1 MYTYNTF
8 NIINLNFFS
17 HPQES
22 AKSEGLKMD
31 TFSLIQKRTIHT
43 VKDKKKNQKLKS
55 YCNLT
60 GTAII
65 WQSIEITNSNNLN
78 LLGNSGRR
86 F

>member
-31 TFSLIQKRTIHT
+31 TFSLIQKRIHT
-43 VKDKKKNQKLKS
+43 VKNKKKKPRIKI
-55 YCNLT
+55 NL
-60 GTAII
+60 
-65 WQSIEITNSNNLN
+65 
-78 LLGNSGRR
+78 
-86 F
+86 